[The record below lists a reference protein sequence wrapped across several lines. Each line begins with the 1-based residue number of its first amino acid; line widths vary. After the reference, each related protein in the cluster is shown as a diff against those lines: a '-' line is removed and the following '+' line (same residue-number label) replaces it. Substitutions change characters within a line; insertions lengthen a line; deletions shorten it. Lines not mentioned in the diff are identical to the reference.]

1 MAGSRL
7 TAKRRRLMPRQP
19 GWLALL
25 LALLV
30 ISLCLSQRLGLV
42 SSCPAS
48 AHQSENILLTGD
60 SQATV
65 DSQGH
70 QCSLSEQLLSKVWN
84 QLEPMLA
91 ILLLLLS
98 LWLLVPRTG
107 RYCRRSPP
115 PPPYAGRRRH
125 LVLCVF
131 RE

>member
-1 MAGSRL
+1 MQ
-7 TAKRRRLMPRQP
+7 RQP

-48 AHQSENILLTGD
+48 AHQAASAQTVD
-60 SQATV
+60 HSQATA
-65 DSQGH
+65 DSKDH
-70 QCSLSEQLLSKVWN
+70 QCSLSEQLLSKAWN
-84 QLEPMLA
+84 QMEPILA
-91 ILLLLLS
+91 TLLLLS

-115 PPPYAGRRRH
+115 PQLYAGRRRH

>member
-1 MAGSRL
+1 MS
-7 TAKRRRLMPRQP
+7 RQP

-25 LALLV
+25 LALFV
-30 ISLCLSQRLGLV
+30 ISLCLSQRLGLI

-48 AHQSENILLTGD
+48 VHMTDAALPFDNSQSPADKPSSAD
-60 SQATV
+60 SQ
-65 DSQGH
+65 SH

-84 QLEPMLA
+84 QLEPILA
-91 ILLLLLS
+91 TLLLLLS

-107 RYCRRSPP
+107 WYCRLLPP
-115 PPPYAGRRRH
+115 PQPYAGRRRH